1 MKQCERQEGSGRET
15 GRDFAEMAREKDEVK
30 KAEIQRQ
37 RRVRNGTDQGPGVGR
52 RGCPQK
58 WPERYLKS

>member
-37 RRVRNGTDQGPGVGR
+37 RRVRN
-52 RGCPQK
+52 
-58 WPERYLKS
+58 

>member
-30 KAEIQRQ
+30 KEVEALRTE
-37 RRVRNGTDQGPGVGR
+37 
-52 RGCPQK
+52 
-58 WPERYLKS
+58 